1 MSNSCTRQKVHARKG
16 WLCMVVLMMASL
28 AWMPQ
33 EADAS
38 CGDYLHHR
46 FSAAQ
51 NSAAQHD
58 GDSSSNVGSMGFLKS
73 RSLTT
78 KKHSATPVPAQK
90 RCYSCRGATLPIS
103 VPVAPPQVRVEYL
116 ATMSDDS
123 EGCSTTCFSPL
134 VGNELPS
141 ISEGAYPS
149 LLRPP
154 IA

>member
-1 MSNSCTRQKVHARKG
+1 MFNSCTQQKFHARKG
-16 WLCMVVLMMASL
+16 WLCMIVLMVASF

-38 CGDYLHHR
+38 CGDYLQHR
-46 FSAAQ
+46 FGVGHNDVASSWNVDSIGLE
-51 NSAAQHD
+51 NSRD
-58 GDSSSNVGSMGFLKS
+58 LSKN
-73 RSLTT
+73 RSV
-78 KKHSATPVPAQK
+78 TPVPAQK
-90 RCYSCRGATLPIS
+90 RCYSCRGATVPVS
-103 VPVAPPQVRVEYL
+103 VPVAPPQVRIEYL

-123 EGCSTTCFSPL
+123 EDCSMASFSNL
-134 VGNELPS
+134 VGNELPN

>member
-1 MSNSCTRQKVHARKG
+1 MSNSCTRQKLHVRKG
-16 WLCMVVLMMASL
+16 WLCMVALMMALL

-51 NSAAQHD
+51 NL
-58 GDSSSNVGSMGFLKS
+58 GDSSSNVGSMGFLTS
-73 RSLTT
+73 RALTT

-90 RCYSCRGATLPIS
+90 RCYSCRGATLPVS
-103 VPVAPPQVRVEYL
+103 VPVAPPQVRVDYL

-123 EGCSTTCFSPL
+123 EDCSTTCFLHL